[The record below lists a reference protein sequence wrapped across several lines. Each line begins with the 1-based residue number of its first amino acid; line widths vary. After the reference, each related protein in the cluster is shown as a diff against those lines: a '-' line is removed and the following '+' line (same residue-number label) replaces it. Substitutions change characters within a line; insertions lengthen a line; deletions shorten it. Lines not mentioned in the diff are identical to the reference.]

1 MKGKFKCKQCGKFHA
16 KCLFTSY
23 DIRHSTKDKPATQ
36 TFSLYCIM
44 CRHNVQPE
52 SIAFKDVKRGDLVF
66 DAGYYVPDKWI
77 EVKEVTTKGDNVTL
91 TLNHCC
97 FVGHRLEGIA
107 VKRC

>member
-23 DIRHSTKDKPATQ
+23 DLKGLTDHPGAKRFLP
-36 TFSLYCIM
+36 YCIM

-52 SIAFKDVKRGDLVF
+52 PIAFEEVKRGDLVY
-66 DAGYYVPDKWI
+66 DPGYYAPDKWI
-77 EVKEVTTKGDNVTL
+77 EVEEVTIKDDTVTVRL
-91 TLNHCC
+91 PHCY
-97 FVGHRLEGIA
+97 FAGHKLEGIA